1 MTPQA
6 ASTWP
11 NPPPAGGAARTAG
24 RARDAAAGAW
34 SGLAAHSPGN
44 AAPHARWPHGASARG
59 AATGAGAMKVVWW
72 IIVLAIVSIV
82 AGVLGLS
89 GVAAAAGGIAS
100 ILFWALIIFGVVALV
115 AGLVRR
121 R

>member
-1 MTPQA
+1 
-6 ASTWP
+6 
-11 NPPPAGGAARTAG
+11 
-24 RARDAAAGAW
+24 
-34 SGLAAHSPGN
+34 
-44 AAPHARWPHGASARG
+44 
-59 AATGAGAMKVVWW
+59 MKVIWW
-72 IIVLAIVSIV
+72 IIVLAIASIV